1 MFAPAAHTL
10 NLEFAVFTEKFP
22 GWNSGWHVSR
32 PATTIYFAPGR
43 SFGSPGPK
51 PGHLA
56 PVPEPDDI
64 GTDGPIRI
72 GYARCS
78 SATQELQS
86 QLDALARAQCTR
98 VFSEKISTQIKIRP
112 EFEKV
117 LALAHEIKQ
126 AAPRQQVVLTV
137 HEMKRLA
144 RNAAKLMTLSAKLL
158 AGGIGLEMLTG
169 PLTGIY
175 DPRGAGS
182 ILFAVLAVGTEL
194 DRNYIREEALE
205 GQQAAA
211 AKGNHGGRPKVVD
224 DDSLT
229 FALALKAKGVPVGE
243 IAKKLTTKTGK
254 NAGKSPSVASLYRAL
269 AEAEETAADDN
280 LPTRPKPAR
289 IRRPGEPLTPEETDL
304 RQRIENQVLQTP
316 ETE

>member
-1 MFAPAAHTL
+1 MPA
-10 NLEFAVFTEKFP
+10 
-22 GWNSGWHVSR
+22 
-32 PATTIYFAPGR
+32 
-43 SFGSPGPK
+43 GSPCRTRAGKVAAKYHTARFMLVPGLRDELAVAVPADRGPGK
-51 PGHLA
+51 PWRPGHLV
-56 PVPEPDDI
+56 PVAEPDDT
-64 GTDGPIRI
+64 GADGPIRI

-86 QLDALARAQCTR
+86 QLDSLARAQCTR
-98 VFSEKISTQIKIRP
+98 VFSEKISTRIKIRP
-112 EFEKV
+112 EFEKA

-144 RNAAKLMTLSAKLL
+144 RNAAELMTLSATLQ

-194 DRNYIREEALE
+194 DRNYIREKTLE

-211 AKGNHGGRPKVVD
+211 ANGNHGGRPKVID

-229 FALALKAKGVPVGE
+229 FALALKAKGVPVPV
-243 IAKKLTTKTGK
+243 IAKKLTIKTGK
-254 NAGKSPSVASLYRAL
+254 NAGESPSVASLYRAL
-269 AEAEETAADDN
+269 AEAEEATSDGD

-289 IRRPGEPLTPEETDL
+289 IRRPGELLTPEETDL
-304 RQRIENQVLQTP
+304 RQRLQNQVLQTP